1 MRPLR
6 IGCVKY
12 LNARPLIYGWPG
24 PVDFDHPSS
33 LCQKLARGDLDVA
46 LVSSIEYLRRPQCHL
61 VEGVSVA
68 AFGPVHSVIVAHP
81 GGILSAE
88 EIEFDPASETSAAL
102 LRCLLA
108 DRQSRHR
115 LVGNG
120 GLESR
125 QIPSSAARPRLLIGD
140 QAIRFRELH
149 PDLPISDL
157 AEVWKEV
164 TGLPFVFALWLI
176 RPEVADSAGIA
187 GKLRRLRDENLLR
200 LDEICD
206 RETECPPEF
215 CRNYFRINLRFGFDA
230 YEKAGLLEFHR
241 RCLTCGLDVASKV
254 DLKTV

>member
-6 IGCVKY
+6 VGCVKY
-12 LNARPLIYGWPG
+12 LNARPLIYGWSG

-46 LVSSIEYLRRPQCHL
+46 LVSSIEYLRRPQYQV

-68 AFGPVHSVIVAHP
+68 AFGPVHSVILAHP
-81 GGILSAE
+81 GGIQSGE

-108 DRQSRHR
+108 DRQSRSR
-115 LVGNG
+115 LADG
-120 GLESR
+120 GVLQSEKS
-125 QIPSSAARPRLLIGD
+125 QSSAARPRLLIGD

-149 PDLPISDL
+149 PDLPFSDL

-187 GKLRRLRDENLLR
+187 GELRKLRDENLLR

-206 RETECPPEF
+206 REKEFPSEF

-241 RCLTCGLDVASKV
+241 RCLACGLEVASKI